1 MKRVVFRFGKGFVL
15 TAMAIGL
22 SLFWTPAARP
32 AGHLV
37 QKTGW
42 MTALDKD
49 GSVEIDGKGY
59 RLDLTARV
67 QDARGR
73 YVSAAELALPAFVH
87 FQFVYTAEGPVIT
100 RLKVDPNA
108 RQ

>member
-1 MKRVVFRFGKGFVL
+1 MKTTAAILRGKLLPFAMLVCLVL
-15 TAMAIGL
+15 AGAG
-22 SLFWTPAARP
+22 AARY
-32 AGHLV
+32 AGHLFE
-37 QKTGW
+37 KTGW

-100 RLKVDPNA
+100 RRKVDPNG